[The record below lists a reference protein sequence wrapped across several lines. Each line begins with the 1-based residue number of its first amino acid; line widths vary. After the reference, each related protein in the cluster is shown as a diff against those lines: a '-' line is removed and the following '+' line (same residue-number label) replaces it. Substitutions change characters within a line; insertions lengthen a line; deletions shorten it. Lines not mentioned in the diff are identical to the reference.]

1 MGLQRNPDQLA
12 KFLAYMLGRK
22 PDEFGLIPD
31 SQGYVKI
38 KDLLKALS
46 EEDEYRYVRQSHLN
60 EILLS
65 VTKPPI
71 EISDTL
77 IRAVSREHLKPI
89 AKAKNLPKLLYS
101 CVRQKAH
108 PVLLEKGLM
117 PSFHSQVVLSASPEM
132 AKRIGRR
139 SDPKPVLITVQVQK
153 AQANGIV
160 FYQAGNEL
168 YLSDAIL
175 PDCISAP
182 PLPKPKEE
190 SKKKEPSDKPKIPAN
205 AGSFI
210 LSFDDEEQKKEFLRN
225 KRKRETDRD
234 KEKRKI
240 RKQKEQIW

>member
-1 MGLQRNPDQLA
+1 MAVQRSPEQLA

-31 SQGYVKI
+31 SNGYVKI

-46 EEDEYRYVRQSHLN
+46 EEDEYRYVRQAHLT
-60 EILLS
+60 EIVLS
-65 VTKPPI
+65 VPKPPI
-71 EISDTL
+71 EIADTL
-77 IRAVSREHLKPI
+77 IRAVSREHLK
-89 AKAKNLPKLLYS
+89 AVEEAKNLPKLLYS
-101 CVRQKAH
+101 CVRQRAH
-108 PVLLEKGLM
+108 SVVLEKGLM
-117 PSFHSQVVLSASPEM
+117 PNAYPQVVLSATPEM

-139 SDPKPVLITVQVQK
+139 SDPEPVLITVQVQK
-153 AQANGIV
+153 SQASGVV
-160 FYQAGNEL
+160 FYQAGDEL

-190 SKKKEPSDKPKIPAN
+190 TKKKESADKKKLPVNP
-205 AGSFI
+205 GSFV
-210 LSFDDEEQKKEFLRN
+210 LNFENEEQKKEFFRK
-225 KRKRETDRD
+225 KRKQETDRD